1 MSLPD
6 TIDRPSASQDVIP
19 TASTHRTMT
28 PTILR
33 QYQTIAD
40 ISSKMLD
47 LARTDK
53 WDQVVELGHAY
64 HSAVETLRGL
74 DDLGHEDRSARR
86 SLLTRILDDDANI
99 RRLASPELRRLEALL
114 GNMKRQQDVLRTYC
128 AWSTPNQ

>member
-1 MSLPD
+1 MSLSD
-6 TIDRPSASQDVIP
+6 SIDYAAAPQHAIT

-64 HSAVETLRGL
+64 H
-74 DDLGHEDRSARR
+74 
-86 SLLTRILDDDANI
+86 
-99 RRLASPELRRLEALL
+99 
-114 GNMKRQQDVLRTYC
+114 
-128 AWSTPNQ
+128 